1 MREGENKENK
11 LRETKQKLKAQK
23 FSFVNT
29 FIFMP
34 NGMFSFIFESFPFK
48 NEDTFQLRKFKGS
61 VILFRIYNTQG
72 VGIFELK

>member
-1 MREGENKENK
+1 MFTQKLKRERRNRKKMREGENKENK

-34 NGMFSFIFESFPFK
+34 NGMFSFIFGAK
-48 NEDTFQLRKFKGS
+48 
-61 VILFRIYNTQG
+61 
-72 VGIFELK
+72 